1 MRVLIVKTSALGD
14 IVHCLPA
21 LNMARALLP
30 ECDWHWLT
38 RPMYTSL
45 VTMHPA
51 LATALQQPRP
61 LAALKALRG
70 TDGRAAAKYDL
81 IIDAQGLMRSAL
93 VGRLY
98 RGKFVGYHRSSA
110 REKPASLFYQ
120 QSYRVSAAKHAVYRN
135 CALIQQA
142 LGLNAK
148 QPWGAYGLET
158 EPNKTKRLALVTNAS
173 SASKRWKLEG
183 WRELIKLITRSGY
196 QVWLPWGNAAEH
208 QKCQQLAQTAP
219 ELCLVPS
226 ARMDFPEL
234 ADELTT
240 CCGLIGLDTGISHLG
255 AALGLPVLG
264 LYFNT
269 APELC
274 GVWSPRALNLKLV
287 TQRLNKHQSRIW
299 PRVDPKENYHGH
311 LRIATRAQFHAPE
324 LWQCWQGLQQV
335 PRLTAPAPN

>member
-51 LATALQQPRP
+51 SITALAPAP
-61 LAALKALRG
+61 VLAAFRALRS
-70 TDGRAAAKYDL
+70 TNSRAAAEYDL

-93 VGRLY
+93 IGRLQ

-120 QSYRVSAAKHAVYRN
+120 QSYRVSPAKHAVYRN

-142 LGLNAK
+142 LGLSAK
-148 QPWGAYGLET
+148 QTWGAYGLET

-173 SASKRWKLEG
+173 SAGKRWKLEG
-183 WRELIKLITRSGY
+183 WRELIKLITQSGY

-208 QKCQQLAQTAP
+208 QQCQRLAQTAP

-226 ARMDFPEL
+226 TRLDFPEL
-234 ADELTT
+234 VGELTT

-274 GVWSPRALNLKLV
+274 GVWSPRALNLKLAM
-287 TQRLNKHQSRIW
+287 QRLNKHQSRIW
-299 PRVDPKENYHGH
+299 PRVDPKEDYHGH
-311 LRIATRAQFHAPE
+311 LGIAEREQFHAPE
-324 LWQCWQGLQQV
+324 LWQCWLSLQASQV
-335 PRLTAPAPN
+335 